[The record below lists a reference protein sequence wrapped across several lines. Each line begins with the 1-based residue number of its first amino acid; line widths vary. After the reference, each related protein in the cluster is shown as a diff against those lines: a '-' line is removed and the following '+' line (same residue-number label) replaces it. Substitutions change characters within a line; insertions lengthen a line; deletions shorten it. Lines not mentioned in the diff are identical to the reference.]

1 MWALIAGIILFLAV
15 HSIRVVAP
23 DFRERMINNLGE
35 MKWRGIY
42 SLASIAGIVVLVW
55 GYGQARYDNVFL
67 YSPPVWMNHLQSLL
81 MLIAFVFFVASIVP
95 DSHIK
100 KAVGHPALLS
110 VKIWAVGH
118 LLVNGDLASL
128 LLFGSFLAW
137 AVITL
142 ISAKRREDAT
152 LTGDPKVRNDIVVVT
167 GGVVLWALFVFWL
180 HELLIGV
187 PVIA

>member
-15 HSIRVVAP
+15 HSIRVIAP
-23 DFRERMINNLGE
+23 DFRERMIENLGE
-35 MKWRGIY
+35 MKWRGLY
-42 SLASIAGIVVLVW
+42 SIASIAGIAILVW
-55 GYGQARYDNVFL
+55 GYGQARYDNVYI
-67 YSPPVWMNHLQSLL
+67 YSPPIWMNHLQSLL
-81 MLIAFVFFVASIVP
+81 MLIAFIFFVASIVP
-95 DSHIK
+95 DSRIK
-100 KAVGHPALLS
+100 KTIGHPALLS

-142 ISAKRREDAT
+142 INAKRREEVIIENVPA
-152 LTGDPKVRNDIVVVT
+152 LRNDIVVVA
-167 GGVVLWALFVFWL
+167 GGLVLWALFVFWL